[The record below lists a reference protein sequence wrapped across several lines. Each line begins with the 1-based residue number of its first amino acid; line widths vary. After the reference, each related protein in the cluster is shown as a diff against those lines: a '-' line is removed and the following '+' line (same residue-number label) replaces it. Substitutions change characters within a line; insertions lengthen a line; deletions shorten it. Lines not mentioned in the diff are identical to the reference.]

1 MGIVVSHQP
10 AVAAPGLMAARTGQ
24 LEYRNQ
30 RRREL
35 EALAMQQAEMAQRA
49 RMQRE
54 SIAAGFQRQNMGHMQ
69 NMQKNAWQQ
78 HWQQGRDQR
87 LHDNQV
93 AINQQDFVE
102 RQQILDQGFQNNKQ
116 LKQFDNQLRIDA
128 GDQRAQQ
135 DQAIQS
141 ANDFHQARLQNLS
154 PQAQALYKEELNN
167 FHSTKMEVPEQEHG
181 QLQEQS
187 NKILEDI
194 YTNPAN
200 QADKSNDPGY
210 KTSNGFEDG
219 IDLINGDNPGQ
230 KIPVFNGTI
239 KNPEYNPQA
248 PPDPI
253 ANPERIEISIPD
265 YEEQSKKP
273 ILDANGNQ
281 IGHSQVK
288 IDPLTGKAETIKV
301 VGEEGGYLTEVQ
313 RQENRK
319 VYQDSMQTYL
329 QNLEKIMELY
339 PPALDDEGTGINKAK
354 REALIDSLHKPVLEE
369 SEDFQAEKARNNV
382 TNEEEER
389 LLTPEEREDAA
400 IREQEEAQR
409 LDRVEAEE
417 RRLGLDQPPNI
428 NELLPT
434 LTPENEDE
442 ILNNAQEG
450 DMVNITDEDGNQLVM
465 KKTNAQNQEKNQKP
479 VLMGSDEA
487 KRQAQEYVNK
497 RFPIPN
503 QNNTEGQPRG
513 QGRGN
518 ALIKSKLDQVADLFD
533 RLNIDPS
540 LKGLDE
546 KKARNEALGT
556 QHSSRVKT
564 LNEILGEDYKD
575 WTAQNY
581 NVLDAEDF
589 ENMVRVPLHN
599 KLMEL
604 QNKGQ

>member
-54 SIAAGFQRQNMGHMQ
+54 SIAAGFQRQNMAHMQ
-69 NMQKNAWQQ
+69 NMQNNAWQQ
-78 HWQQGRDQR
+78 HWQQGRDAR
-87 LHDNQV
+87 LHQNQV
-93 AINQQDFVE
+93 ALNQQDFVE

-116 LKQFDNQLRIDA
+116 LKEFDNQLRIDA
-128 GDQRAQQ
+128 GDHRAQQ
-135 DQAIQS
+135 DQLIQS
-141 ANDFHQARLQNLS
+141 QHDFHQARLKNLS

-200 QADKSNDPGY
+200 QVDKSNDPGY
-210 KTSNGFEDG
+210 RTPNGFEDG

-230 KIPVFNGTI
+230 KIPIFNGTI

-253 ANPERIEISIPD
+253 ANPERIEVSIPD

-273 ILDANGNQ
+273 ILDASGHQ
-281 IGHSQVK
+281 IGHTQIKV
-288 IDPLTGKAETIKV
+288 DPLTGKAETIRV
-301 VGEEGGYLTEVQ
+301 VGEEGGYLTEAQ

-329 QNLEKIMELY
+329 ENLEKIMQL
-339 PPALDDEGTGINKAK
+339 PLDKFERKKLKDA
-354 REALIDSLHKPVLEE
+354 LHKPVLEE
-369 SEDFQAEKARNNV
+369 SEDFQAQKARNNI
-382 TNEEEER
+382 TNEEEQQ
-389 LLTPEEREDAA
+389 LLTPAEREDAA

-417 RRLGLDQPPNI
+417 RRLGLDKPPNI
-428 NELLPT
+428 NDLLPT

-450 DMVNITDEDGNQLVM
+450 DMVNITDEDGNELVM
-465 KKTNAQNQEKNQKP
+465 KKTSPENQKKNQQV
-479 VLMGSDEA
+479 VLMKSSDID
-487 KRQAQEYVNK
+487 RQVQEEINRKY
-497 RFPIPN
+497 PIP
-503 QNNTEGQPRG
+503 EP
-513 QGRGN
+513 
-518 ALIKSKLDQVADLFD
+518 
-533 RLNIDPS
+533 
-540 LKGLDE
+540 
-546 KKARNEALGT
+546 
-556 QHSSRVKT
+556 
-564 LNEILGEDYKD
+564 YKPGGG
-575 WTAQNY
+575 Y
-581 NVLDAEDF
+581 
-589 ENMVRVPLHN
+589 
-599 KLMEL
+599 
-604 QNKGQ
+604 

>member
-69 NMQKNAWQQ
+69 NMQNNAWQQ
-78 HWQQGRDQR
+78 HWQQGRDNR

-141 ANDFHQARLQNLS
+141 ANDFHAAQLKNLN

-167 FHSTKMEVPEQEHG
+167 FHSTKMEVPEEEWG
-181 QLQEQS
+181 QLEEQS
-187 NKILEDI
+187 NKNLENI
-194 YTNPAN
+194 YSNPAN
-200 QADKSNDPGY
+200 QADRSNDPGFI
-210 KTSNGFEDG
+210 TSNGFEDG
-219 IDLINGDNPGQ
+219 IDLINSDRPGQ
-230 KIPVFNGTI
+230 KTAVFNGTI
-239 KNPEYNPQA
+239 KNPEYNPA
-248 PPDPI
+248 GPKDPI

-301 VGEEGGYLTEVQ
+301 VGEEGGYLTQAQ
-313 RQENRK
+313 RQENRQ

-329 QNLEKIMELY
+329 QNLEKIMQLPLTPVEQK
-339 PPALDDEGTGINKAK
+339 ALKDA
-354 REALIDSLHKPVLEE
+354 LHKPVLEE
-369 SEDFQAEKARNNV
+369 SEDFQAEKARNNI
-382 TNEEEER
+382 TNEEEQQ
-389 LLTPEEREDAA
+389 LLTPAEREDAA
-400 IREQEEAQR
+400 IREQEEARR
-409 LDRVEAEE
+409 LDRVDAEE

-487 KRQAQEYVNK
+487 KRQAEENVNQ
-497 RFPIPN
+497 RFPINN
-503 QNNTEGQPRG
+503 Q
-513 QGRGN
+513 
-518 ALIKSKLDQVADLFD
+518 
-533 RLNIDPS
+533 
-540 LKGLDE
+540 
-546 KKARNEALGT
+546 
-556 QHSSRVKT
+556 
-564 LNEILGEDYKD
+564 
-575 WTAQNY
+575 
-581 NVLDAEDF
+581 
-589 ENMVRVPLHN
+589 
-599 KLMEL
+599 
-604 QNKGQ
+604 